1 MSKTPLTAEQS
12 AQLTR
17 EINALPEPLR
27 TFVMWLETEADPAGT
42 IRNVV
47 LLREENAGLRKE
59 CEQLALDARRYRWV
73 REHYMTEVP
82 IANVIGSYSGEEL
95 DRIVDAAM
103 AREAAKS

>member
-1 MSKTPLTAEQS
+1 MSKTPLTEERS
-12 AQLTR
+12 KQLTR

-73 REHYMTEVP
+73 REKHMV
-82 IANVIGSYSGEEL
+82 VIENGHSLGHLDGEEL
-95 DRIVDAAM
+95 DQRLDAEM
-103 AREAAKS
+103 AEAAKP